1 MSNELQFRISSGLK
15 NIIGREL
22 ITDDFIAIFELV
34 KNSFDAHATNVDII
48 FEDSLGDNPSIKIV
62 DNGKGMNYDD
72 IINKWLFVAYSAKK
86 EGVEDVD
93 YRDKIQAKTYYAGA
107 KGIGRFSCD
116 KLGSKLCLITT
127 KDEEN
132 TSTEQIDVDWS
143 KFEVDSQEEF
153 VDINVNHQTLD
164 SNPSKYKSGTI
175 LEITGLRND
184 SIWDEDK
191 LLRLK
196 RSLAK
201 LINPF
206 DDSRKSQFHI
216 KIQAKDFIEYDSRQS
231 NNNLKINGFVE
242 NNLLE
247 ILNLKAAK
255 IKATISNDGKS
266 ISYELSNNA
275 TWLYKIK
282 EVNNEFNLL
291 NNILFELYYLDRR
304 AKNNFTRL
312 MGIRAG
318 DYGSVFLFKNGFRI
332 YPYGEPGD
340 DSFSL
345 DKRQQKR
352 LGDYIGTGDLIGR
365 IEIFGNNEDFK
376 ETTSRGDGL
385 IKNVAYEQ
393 LQAFLINK
401 VITKLEGFR
410 KNIYK
415 YGIDLEVFEQTQQ
428 SKEKIVKMLADI
440 SSNDYIEEIEFN
452 NNLIEIIESTQH
464 ESDNAT
470 TLLKSIERIA
480 RNSQNEELVDKIKK
494 IKTTLDDAITIA
506 DLAEE
511 ELREKDKEIKETSS
525 QNLFLKSLKSQDFK
539 DIVNLMHHIGISSGV
554 ISYNLK
560 TLTYKIDKN
569 IPISNDDLRR
579 YVSSINQENHKI
591 LSISRFATKTNF
603 KMNSENQFLN
613 LSEFIS
619 EYVQNIAQ
627 SFIDDLSI
635 TVDYS
640 DTDKFLTTFKPIE
653 MTIVIDNLIS
663 NSRKAKSKNLYIEL
677 KVLNNNLI
685 IIFKDDGVGIP
696 NTIQHKIFDFGF
708 TNTGGSGLGLS
719 DVKEILGKMNAS
731 IINENIKPGETGA
744 KFVITVKK

>member
-1 MSNELQFRISSGLK
+1 MSDELQFRISSGLK

-48 FEDSLGDNPSIKIV
+48 FEDLLGANPSIKII

-86 EGVEDVD
+86 EGVEDID
-93 YRDKIQAKTYYAGA
+93 YRDKIRTKTYYAGA

-132 TSTEQIDVDWS
+132 TKTEQIDVDWS
-143 KFEVDSQEEF
+143 KFEIDSQEEF
-153 VDINVNHQTLD
+153 VDINVNHQTLAN
-164 SNPSKYKSGTI
+164 NPSKYKFGTI

-184 SIWDEDK
+184 STWNGDK

-206 DDSRKSQFHI
+206 DDSRKSQFQI
-216 KIQAKDFIEYDSRQS
+216 KIQADDFIEYDSRQS
-231 NNNLKINGFVE
+231 NSNLKINGFVE

-255 IKATISNDGKS
+255 IEAS
-266 ISYELSNNA
+266 ISADGRTILYELSNNA
-275 TWLYKIK
+275 TWLYRIR
-282 EVNNEFNLL
+282 ETNNEFNFL
-291 NNILFELYYLDRR
+291 NNILFELYYLDRK

-318 DYGSVFLFKNGFRI
+318 EYGSVFLYKNGFRI

-345 DKRQQKR
+345 DRRQQKR
-352 LGDYIGTGDLIGR
+352 LGDYIGTGELIGR
-365 IEIFGNNEDFK
+365 VEIFGDNESFK

-385 IKNVAYEQ
+385 IKNASYEQ
-393 LQAFLINK
+393 LQAFLIDK
-401 VITKLEGFR
+401 VITKLESFR

-415 YGIDLEVFEQTQQ
+415 YGIDLEAFEQTQQ
-428 SKEKIVKMLADI
+428 SKEKVVKMLADI
-440 SSNDYIEEIEFN
+440 SANDYIEGIEFN

-470 TLLKSIERIA
+470 TLIKSIERIA
-480 RNSQNEELVDKIKK
+480 RNSKNDELVDKIKK

-619 EYVQNIAQ
+619 EYIQNIAQ

-640 DTDKFLTTFKPIE
+640 ATNKFLTTFKPIE

-663 NSRKAKSKNLYIEL
+663 NSRKAKSKNLDIEL

-696 NTIQHKIFDFGF
+696 NAIKHKIFDFGF